1 MSRLHP
7 CMLALPVLLL
17 TAAIQAGQPTPPPSG
32 LLQVTRI
39 TGELLVERPL
49 AEGARWCMAWNH
61 SVAGFTVHD
70 CYAWQQQTLLLERSH
85 QPDFAAGL
93 GHTQGRGVQRSDG
106 EGGYW
111 IENIN
116 EPVTNNAYRLRVG
129 SPAVAH
135 RLLLDGE
142 TINLSSMA
150 AGHAVWLRIVS
161 PLLDGKSD
169 HDPVYR
175 IQPEA

>member
-1 MSRLHP
+1 MYGVRL
-7 CMLALPVLLL
+7 LALLLM
-17 TAAIQAGQPTPPPSG
+17 AAAQTSLAQSPPSA
-32 LLQVTRI
+32 LLQVTRVS
-39 TGELLVERPL
+39 GELLLERPL
-49 AEGARWCMAWNH
+49 VDGQRWCMAWNH

-70 CYAWQQQTLLLERSH
+70 CYAWQGQQLWLERSH

-93 GHTQGRGVQRSDG
+93 GHSAGRGVQRSDG
-106 EGGYW
+106 QGGYW
-111 IENIN
+111 IEQIN

-129 SPAVAH
+129 SSTVAH

-161 PLLDGKSD
+161 PLLDGKSH
-169 HDPVYR
+169 HDPVDR